1 MLYFDRQMQRI
12 QAGFNELNQ
21 QMSEKEVQVS
31 KLIGVITHCGH
42 TLVFQYITVDKVLK
56 DRMAKL
62 KIHNRI
68 YE

>member
-21 QMSEKEVQVS
+21 QMSEKEVQV
-31 KLIGVITHCGH
+31 LNRIIIIRNMVN
-42 TLVFQYITVDKVLK
+42 FQYITVDKVLK